1 VKGTIG
7 TLAFALIGSVEA
19 DEVEKT
25 HVDELF
31 NRKVSRRTFLR
42 YVAALGV
49 GATLTGV
56 AGNLI
61 RRIDE
66 DLYETRRTRYLM
78 GTFVSV
84 SVMSSNTEMAD
95 LAINSAFDEIV
106 RLEGLMSRYKHD
118 SQISRLNREG
128 ILEGASPE
136 IIHVLR
142 KARYYSDISGG
153 AFDVT
158 VKPIL
163 DLYINCFGAEGKPPT
178 ESEIEEAL
186 ELVDYRNVAMNQKS
200 VWFKKQGMGVTLDG
214 IAKGYIVDRAA
225 SILKEHGVEHALI
238 NAGGDI
244 KTIDGK
250 EGGKAWRIA
259 IRNPRGKG
267 YIGIIEIDNGS
278 VATSGDYEIYFDKDK
293 RFHHIVNPKTGY
305 SALDNASVT
314 VLTKDVVDADALA
327 TTMFVLCPEEG
338 MRLIERLGDVECLI
352 VTRDG
357 TALKSRGIFLKK
369 K

>member
-7 TLAFALIGSVEA
+7 TLAFALIGSGEA
-19 DEVEKT
+19 DEMEKT
-25 HVDELF
+25 HVDTLF
-31 NRKVSRRTFLR
+31 NRKLSRRAFLR

-56 AGNLI
+56 ARNLI

-66 DLYETRRTRYLM
+66 DLYETRQTRYLM
-78 GTFVSV
+78 GTFVSI

-118 SQISRLNREG
+118 SQISRLNRDG
-128 ILEGASPE
+128 TLEGANPE

-163 DLYINCFGAEGKPPT
+163 DLYINCFGAEGRPPT
-178 ESEIEEAL
+178 ESEIGEAL
-186 ELVDYRNVAMNQKS
+186 ELVDYKNVAMNQKS

-214 IAKGYIVDRAA
+214 IAKGYIVDRAV

-244 KTIDGK
+244 RTGGK

-259 IRNPRGKG
+259 IRNPRDRKG
-267 YIGIIEIDNGS
+267 YIGIIGINNGS
-278 VATSGDYEIYFDKDK
+278 VATSGDYEIYFNKDK

-314 VLTKDVVDADALA
+314 VLAKDAADADALA

-338 MRLIERLGDVECLI
+338 MRLIERLGDIECLI
-352 VTRDG
+352 VTQDE
-357 TALKSRGIFLKK
+357 TALKSRGFKYY
-369 K
+369 